1 MKKLNEGEKKSP
13 LALIIC
19 HPQLVPSKK
28 NLSLVHSKKRECKTE
43 HDVARALIGLGYR
56 VKFCGLQKS
65 LRPLRK
71 SVEAERPEIVFNLCE
86 ELLGQANLEALVVRY
101 LELSG
106 LRFTGCGFLGLLLC
120 RQKSVTQWTLQS
132 LGFSVPKFIV
142 GKNLS
147 ELEVQKDKAK
157 LPAIVKYAAEDGSL
171 SIGQSSYVGSW
182 AQARKR
188 IQKLKDLNFGR
199 TDGRL
204 MVEEFIE
211 GREFHVTVIKAK
223 RRLLVFRPIET
234 VFARARHPQAT
245 ISTQRVKWDLG
256 FRRKKK
262 IFLRPLQKSEIAL
275 EQRLKRYC
283 AKVFQ
288 ALELTGYARMDL
300 RLDPDGNLF
309 VIDVN
314 PNPDVARGHEMS
326 ENLRL
331 SGFKYREMISLLVE
345 SATSVGR

>member
-1 MKKLNEGEKKSP
+1 L
-13 LALIIC
+13 
-19 HPQLVPSKK
+19 
-28 NLSLVHSKKRECKTE
+28 
-43 HDVARALIGLGYR
+43 
-56 VKFCGLQKS
+56 
-65 LRPLRK
+65 
-71 SVEAERPEIVFNLCE
+71 ERPEIVFNLCE
-86 ELLGQANLEALVVRY
+86 ELFGQANLEALVVRY

-106 LRFTGCGFLGLLLC
+106 LRFTGCGFFGLLLC
-120 RQKSVTQWTLQS
+120 RQKSVTQWALQS
-132 LGFSVPKFIV
+132 QGFAVPKFIV

-147 ELEVQKDKAK
+147 ELEAQKHKVK

-188 IQKLKDLNFGR
+188 IRKLKELNFGR

-204 MVEEFIE
+204 MIEEFIE
-211 GREFHVTVIKAK
+211 GREFHVTVVQTKK
-223 RRLLVFRPIET
+223 RLQVFRPIET
-234 VFARARHPQAT
+234 VFVRARHPRAT
-245 ISTQRVKWDLG
+245 ISTHRVKWDLG
-256 FRRKKK
+256 YRRRKK
-262 IFLRPLQKSEIAL
+262 IFLRPLAKTEKKL
-275 EQRLKRYC
+275 EGKLKRYC
-283 AKVFQ
+283 ARVFH

-300 RLDPDGNLF
+300 RLDPCGNLY

-331 SGFKYREMISLLVE
+331 SGFNYREMIALLVE